1 MSTSRLHPLLL
12 FGLAISL
19 AVVPAEASAAC
30 RGSGQAVGPAS
41 PSEAERAVLCLIN
54 KERHRRGRRAVNS
67 NSKLADAASAHSRD
81 MVASGRFSHTGSNGS
96 SPNDRVRRSGYL
108 RGTSNWGMG
117 ETIGYQTG
125 SGASPRIIV
134 AGWLNSPAHRSI
146 MLDRR
151 YRDVGIGVKRGT
163 PGGGTKAGGTYT
175 ADFGYR

>member
-1 MSTSRLHPLLL
+1 M
-12 FGLAISL
+12 
-19 AVVPAEASAAC
+19 VPAEAAAAC
-30 RGSGQAVGPAS
+30 KGSGQAVGPVS

-54 KERHRRGRRAVNS
+54 KERRQRGRGSVDS
-67 NSKLADAASAHSRD
+67 NSKLADTASAHSRD
-81 MVASGRFSHTGSNGS
+81 MIASGRFSHTGSNGS
-96 SPNDRVRRSGYL
+96 SPNERVRKSDYL

-125 SGASPRIIV
+125 GGASPRRIV

-146 MLDRR
+146 MLGRR

-163 PGGGTKAGGTYT
+163 PGGEAKDGGTYT